1 MTRSQDSP
9 WLVVTSCDDRYLWPW
24 ACTVYSAVRH
34 AKVPIRF
41 LLANV
46 NGLLSP
52 QGQEMAKEFFAFLD
66 ADGEIFDVSLDVADV
81 EKYQWNATVFA
92 RLALLDVLNER
103 FLWLDSD
110 TILFSDWTKVFA
122 EAERLMKDAHIV
134 ACGISDRTA
143 TLDWLRKEGTNTA
156 FQAAQ
161 SAYINTGILV
171 VDPLRW
177 RQGGMDREWVDLVA
191 TQSERG
197 FNFPDQDVL
206 NYLLAGKLALLPA
219 SFNHIVSEPTN
230 GTELIL
236 HFAGSPKPWR
246 LSDSGRALF
255 VATEAANFDQVQ
267 DPMWGSGQAWE
278 LFPRYWEVER
288 AVLASLH
295 EKNQSQLA
303 SALLSHRDAQLTT
316 LPTLL
321 RVKFWGIRLL
331 SRKLFH
337 H

>member
-1 MTRSQDSP
+1 VTRSPDSP
-9 WLVVTSCDDRYLWPW
+9 WLIVTSCDDRYLWPW
-24 ACTVYSAVRH
+24 ACTVYSAVRN
-34 AKVPIRF
+34 ANIPVRV

-52 QGQEMAKEFFAFLD
+52 QGQKIAKKFLTVLD
-66 ADGEIFDVSLDVADV
+66 ADGEIVDVSLEVEDI

-110 TILFSDWTKVFA
+110 TILFNDWTRIFA
-122 EAERLMKDAHIV
+122 EAERLMEDDHIV
-134 ACGISDRTA
+134 ACGISDRSA
-143 TLDWLRKEGTNTA
+143 TLDWLRKKGTNTA

-161 SAYINTGILV
+161 SSYINTGIIV

-191 TQSERG
+191 TQSQRG

-219 SFNHIVSEPTN
+219 GFNHIVSEPTN
-230 GTELIL
+230 GAELIL

-246 LSDSGRALF
+246 LTESGRALF
-255 VATEAANFDQVQ
+255 VATEAANFRQAK
-267 DPMWGSGQAWE
+267 DPMWGNGHAWE

-288 AVLASLH
+288 AVLATLH

-303 SALLSHRDAQLTT
+303 RAFLSHRDAQLTT
-316 LPTLL
+316 LSTRL
-321 RVKFWGIRLL
+321 RMKFWGIRML
-331 SRKLFH
+331 SRQLLRH
-337 H
+337 

>member
-1 MTRSQDSP
+1 MTRTPDSP

-24 ACTVYSAVRH
+24 ACTIYSAVRS

-46 NGLLSP
+46 NGLLS
-52 QGQEMAKEFFAFLD
+52 QEGQQTAKEFLAFLD
-66 ADGEIFDVSLDVADV
+66 AEGEIVDVSLNVEDI

-92 RLALLDVLNER
+92 RLALLDVLKER

-110 TILFSDWTKVFA
+110 TILFSGWTRVFA
-122 EAERLMKDAHIV
+122 EAERLMEDAHIV
-134 ACGISDRTA
+134 ACGISDRAA
-143 TLDWLRKEGTNTA
+143 TLNWLSQEGTNTA

-161 SAYINTGILV
+161 SAYVNTGVLV

-206 NYLLAGKLALLPA
+206 NYLLAGKLALLPTG
-219 SFNHIVSEPTN
+219 FNHIVSEPAK

-246 LSDSGRALF
+246 LSESGRALF
-255 VATEAANFDQVQ
+255 VATEAANFGRAK

-288 AVLASLH
+288 AVLESLH

-303 SALLSHRDAQLTT
+303 KTLLSRRDAQLAT
-316 LPTLL
+316 PSKRL
-321 RVKFWGIRLL
+321 RLKFWGIRLL
-331 SRKLFH
+331 SKRLFRH
-337 H
+337 